1 MSCQT
6 CTGCFTGGGCSTKK
20 SKSNHKDTTK
30 LESILVKAESGNP
43 QQGADHD
50 HTVTAIAE
58 IMSKNIYSSQ
68 MALFSMYDKLPY
80 EDFLKIVRKCYE
92 HNIQGPYIAW
102 LWEYTKGD
110 AQAALKLL
118 VTRTEHGEQ
127 DDLWKH
133 LEDQAE
139 LHQAFGGSGIDG
151 KIRPS
156 PTNVN

>member
-20 SKSNHKDTTK
+20 SKANHKDTTK
-30 LESILVKAESGNP
+30 LESILRKAETGNL

-58 IMSKNIYSSQ
+58 LMSKNIYSSQ
-68 MALFSMYDKLPY
+68 MALFSMYDQLPY
-80 EDFLKIVRKCYE
+80 EDFLKVVRKCYE

-102 LWEYTKGD
+102 LWEYTKGN
-110 AQAALKLL
+110 AQAVLKAL
-118 VTRTEHGEQ
+118 VTEHGEK
-127 DDLWKH
+127 DELWKH

-156 PTNVN
+156 PRNVN